1 MWNEPTKDR
10 LDRVPRL
17 YETEHIPL
25 KEKYVHIHFFIGGC
39 DWYVI
44 EYDGTDIFWGYAILN
59 GDYLNSE
66 LGYFSLSEL
75 KAIKINGWLEVDCE
89 LEEYWNVRPL
99 SEIDKIN
106 KARNWAKQGGEC
118 YV

>member
-1 MWNEPTKDR
+1 MLNTPTDET
-10 LDRVPRL
+10 LNQIPRL

-25 KEKYVHIHFFIGGC
+25 KDKLVHIHMFLGGC

-59 GDYLNSE
+59 GDYQNSE

-75 KAIKINGWLEVDCE
+75 KALKVNGWLEVDCE
-89 LEEYWNVRPL
+89 LAEYCKVQPL
-99 SEIDKIN
+99 SGIDKIN
-106 KARNWAKQGGEC
+106 KARNWNGGEC